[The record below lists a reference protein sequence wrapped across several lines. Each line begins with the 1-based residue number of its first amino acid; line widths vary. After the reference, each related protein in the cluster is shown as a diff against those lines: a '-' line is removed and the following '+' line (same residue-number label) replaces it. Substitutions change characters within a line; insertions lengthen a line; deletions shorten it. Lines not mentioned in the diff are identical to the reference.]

1 MDQFHRKLIFS
12 RINDAEAMNLF
23 HQRRENARIELETQA
38 YTILNEKLVVLQM
51 GMLNQQHKMKR
62 QLQTVDYLPERL
74 ISSGERDLIGV
85 CVRTLKKVVVQDIEQ
100 FIVTGTQ
107 INRIREYCELMKLA
121 CEMLDIYELQQLYTR
136 KTIQEKKVLWVGP
149 QFQMQMLFPVDLRQQ
164 YPVSFK
170 EGVMIDEGMCEL
182 VRLYDE

>member
-38 YTILNEKLVVLQM
+38 YTMLDEKLVVLQM
-51 GMLNQQHKMKR
+51 GTLNQQHKLKR

-74 ISSGERDLIGV
+74 ISSGETGLIGI
-85 CVRTLKKVVVQDIEQ
+85 CVRTLEKVVMQDNEQ

-107 INRIREYCELMKLA
+107 INRIKEYCELMELE
-121 CEMLDIYELQQLYTR
+121 CEMRDVYDR
-136 KTIQEKKVLWVGP
+136 KRTDGIAGTILSEGP
-149 QFQMQMLFPVDLRQQ
+149 GL
-164 YPVSFK
+164 
-170 EGVMIDEGMCEL
+170 
-182 VRLYDE
+182 